1 MGNLCACW
9 KEYLSLKVEVL
20 FIALLR
26 TTLNN
31 QIEFNKLLLF
41 ENGITLLDTRYYAS
55 TYSKYLHNSFK
66 TIEI

>member
-41 ENGITLLDTRYYAS
+41 ENGITLLDTRYYYAS
-55 TYSKYLHNSFK
+55 TYSK
-66 TIEI
+66 